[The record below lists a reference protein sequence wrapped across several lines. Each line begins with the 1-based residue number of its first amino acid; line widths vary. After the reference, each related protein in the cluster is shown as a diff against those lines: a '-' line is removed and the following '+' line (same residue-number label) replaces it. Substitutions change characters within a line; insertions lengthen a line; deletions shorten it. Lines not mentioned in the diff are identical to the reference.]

1 MNLHNYFDL
10 FILVIIIVKFLFIF
24 MVLFE
29 SYLKY
34 YKPEEEYLIDVLR
47 SMKKRIKFLFILLM
61 SFLLAYLFNP
71 FSNNHLLINR
81 ESKFLLFVF
90 GLTLLFLIDWSILFK
105 EPRFLKIVKY
115 SIGDEQVKNV
125 ETNNY
130 EH

>member
-105 EPRFLKIVKY
+105 EPRFLKILQY
-115 SIGDEQVKNV
+115 SIGNEEVKNV
-125 ETNNY
+125 EANNY